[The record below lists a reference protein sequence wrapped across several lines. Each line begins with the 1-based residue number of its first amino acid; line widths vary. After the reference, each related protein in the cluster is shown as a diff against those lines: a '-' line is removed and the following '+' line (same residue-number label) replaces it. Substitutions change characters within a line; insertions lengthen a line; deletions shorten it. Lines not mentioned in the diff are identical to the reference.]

1 MAAVTGSVGKD
12 SLMLKRVAL
21 VIVVLCAAFVVV
33 RAQDDAT
40 EEPRTEREIY
50 TALSYGDDV
59 FEPDIWYASAS
70 EEPSHT
76 QATWRADG
84 IGGLAYLDYIHFD
97 EGIAFSQLD
106 AVFNDGWF
114 NATLSN
120 YRVWRENTRCDY
132 GNLRLIE
139 FSLQTNNIK
148 YNMRYWLDVVNDTR
162 VLTMFVVFPATD
174 EDNLDNYSNLL
185 FPELAS
191 CSGAVG

>member
-1 MAAVTGSVGKD
+1 MW
-12 SLMLKRVAL
+12 KRVVL
-21 VIVVLCAAFVVV
+21 VMVVLCAVFVVV
-33 RAQDDAT
+33 RAQDEAT
-40 EEPRTEREIY
+40 DESETAREIY
-50 TALSYGDDV
+50 TALGYGDGV

-97 EGIAFSQLD
+97 EGVAFSQLD

-120 YRVWRENTRCDY
+120 YRVWRENTRCDL
-132 GNLRLIE
+132 GDLRLIE
-139 FSLQTNNIK
+139 FNLQTNNIK
-148 YNMRYWLDVVNDTR
+148 YAMRYWIEIVNDTR
-162 VLTMFVVFPATD
+162 VLTLFVVFPADDETD
-174 EDNLDNYSNLL
+174 LNTYSESL
-185 FPELAS
+185 FPELSS